1 MPPSTLPGS
10 EGAQADLGE
19 KTKTAVDV
27 RLRIELI
34 LNWAKTHGYRDGE
47 NPARWRGH
55 IENALP
61 DPSKIAKVKHLAAM
75 PYDEIPDFMPKLRGM
90 TDMPAA
96 ALEWTILTAVRSDN
110 TFAATWPE
118 IDLDKRVWTIPG
130 ARMKVDMRFP
140 RAAN

>member
-1 MPPSTLPGS
+1 
-10 EGAQADLGE
+10 
-19 KTKTAVDV
+19 
-27 RLRIELI
+27 
-34 LNWAKTHGYRDGE
+34 
-47 NPARWRGH
+47 
-55 IENALP
+55 
-61 DPSKIAKVKHLAAM
+61 
-75 PYDEIPDFMPKLRGM
+75 M

-130 ARMKVDMRFP
+130 ARMKVDIDLP